1 MSRSSTRP
9 GGRVFDAAGR
19 RLPAALSSYFQH
31 HGVWAPGVRMFRSLR
46 FRAKALLIS
55 LAFVVPLAMLAGLYG
70 HERWSAW
77 RVATDESDGVHYADA
92 VVQAIAAARLAR
104 TQALAEGPAKAE
116 LAGPDG
122 GSQGL
127 AEALQA
133 VDRAE
138 QVYGPRFGTAEAHG
152 AMKKVL
158 AESTAP
164 QGFEAGLQW
173 HDARLAALHE
183 LLGVVLDGSGLSLD
197 PEVDTYHLMLA
208 GQSLLPALIDATEA
222 LRLVGASFPPGVPA
236 SDEVNRSRLEREVLS
251 DTYDAQLSAS
261 LKRLQAAHPEWTAR
275 VGADQVQH
283 KLHAF
288 HQVVS
293 GEAADASTIARR
305 GAEVVEGLHRVQQA
319 SRDELGRLLQRRIE
333 AIERRSAVALGVV
346 VASLL
351 AATYLFVAFG
361 RVLAGGMGLAS
372 RHLRAIRDGDLTE
385 FPAPWGRDEAAD
397 LLLAVSQTQGALSDL
412 VGRVR
417 ASSDGV
423 AIAAAQIAGGAQDLS
438 TRTEHS
444 AAALEQS
451 ASAMRQI
458 AGTVS
463 QTSDHAAQAA
473 DIARHNADEAT
484 RGGRIVST
492 MMSTMEA
499 IHGSSS
505 RVGDIIGTIDGIAFQ
520 TNILAL
526 NAAVEAARAGEAGR
540 GFAVVASEV
549 RALAQRSSV
558 AAREIKELITR
569 SMSQVEAG
577 NTIVRDAEGSI
588 GGILAN
594 AGRVSEL
601 LGEIADSAREQAQ
614 GVTQSTAAVQ
624 ELDDATQQNAALVQ
638 QTAAAA
644 KALAA
649 QADALSAQVARFRL
663 RAEL

>member
-1 MSRSSTRP
+1 MLP
-9 GGRVFDAAGR
+9 GGQERFAAARRV
-19 RLPAALSSYFQH
+19 PTALSAYFQH
-31 HGVWAPGVRMFRSLR
+31 HGVWAPGVRLFRSMR
-46 FRAKALLIS
+46 FRSKALLIS
-55 LAFVVPLAMLAGLYG
+55 LAFVLPLAMLAGLYG

-77 RVATDESDGVHYADA
+77 RVATNERDGVRYADA
-92 VVQAIAAARLAR
+92 VMQAIAAARLAR
-104 TQALAEGPAKAE
+104 TQALAEGPARAE
-116 LAGPDG
+116 LAGPA
-122 GSQGL
+122 GSAQAL

-138 QVYGPRFGTAEAHG
+138 QVFGARFGTAEAHG

-158 AESTAP
+158 AGAAAP
-164 QGFEAGLQW
+164 RGFEAGLQW
-173 HDARLAALHE
+173 HDERLAALHE
-183 LLGVVLDGSGLSLD
+183 LLGGVLDGSGLSLD

-208 GQSLLPALIDATEA
+208 GQTVLPALIDATEA

-236 SDEVNRSRLEREVLS
+236 SDEVNRSRLQREALS
-251 DTYDAQLSAS
+251 DAYDAQLSAS
-261 LKRLQAAHPEWTAR
+261 LKRLQAAHPEWSAR
-275 VGADQVQH
+275 VGADEAQH

-288 HQVVS
+288 HTVVS
-293 GEAADASTIARR
+293 GEAADGSTIARR
-305 GAEVVEGLHRVQQA
+305 GAEVVDGLQRLQRATH
-319 SRDELGRLLQRRIE
+319 DELSVLLERRID
-333 AIERRSAVALGVV
+333 AIESRSFAALGVV
-346 VASLL
+346 VASMLV
-351 AATYLFVAFG
+351 AAYLFVAFG

-372 RHLRAIRDGDLTE
+372 QHLRAIRDGDLTQ
-385 FPAPWGRDEAAD
+385 FPAPWGRDEAAE
-397 LLLAVSQTQGALSDL
+397 LLLAVAQTQSALGDL

-473 DIARHNADEAT
+473 GIARHNADEAT

-558 AAREIKELITR
+558 AAREIKELVTR

-577 NTIVRDAEGSI
+577 HTIVRDAQGSI
-588 GGILAN
+588 GEILAN

-644 KALAA
+644 RALAA
-649 QADALSAQVARFRL
+649 QADALLAQVARFRL
-663 RAEL
+663 RAVD